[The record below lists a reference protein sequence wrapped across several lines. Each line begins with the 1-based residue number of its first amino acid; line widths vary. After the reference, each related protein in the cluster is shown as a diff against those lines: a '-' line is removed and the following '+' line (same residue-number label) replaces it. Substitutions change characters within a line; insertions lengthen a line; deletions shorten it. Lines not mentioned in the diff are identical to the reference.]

1 MDPMNRRSFLK
12 NSMLTAGMLMS
23 GCNFS
28 FLGEKRGIALGSGKM
43 MKGGKPYFV
52 LSVMDLNKFKQDP
65 IFIPLHFFAHGITPH
80 PTNPDIL
87 TLFEKK
93 GPGACEVN
101 IKTKRVLRMIETVE
115 NRYFYGHSVYSKD
128 GSLLYSTEATFR
140 GESGVIAIRDTKT
153 MKIIGEFPS
162 YGKAPHDLKM
172 IDNGATLVV
181 TNGGGRKG
189 SLYKGDR
196 PNVAYVDIKTQKE
209 KDIVEFPN
217 ENINAGHLS
226 LSSKMDLVVVSAP
239 RDGQPSMLG
248 GVSFKPSGKPVITA
262 NEPADIIQKMKAES
276 LSIALHESTQIVG
289 VTNPDGNI
297 LTFWNYKTGK
307 FLKAI
312 EMSMPRSLGIT
323 KDQKH
328 FVLGHGQTANVSLIN
343 VESLE
348 IEKDFQKF
356 GAGFSGSH
364 LLII

>member
-1 MDPMNRRSFLK
+1 MDRRRFLK
-12 NSMLTAGMLMS
+12 NSFMTAGLFMS
-23 GCNFS
+23 GCQFS

-43 MKGGKPYFV
+43 LRGGQPYYV
-52 LSVMDLNKFKQDP
+52 LSVLDLNEFNQQP
-65 IFIPLHFFAHGITPH
+65 VFIPLRFFAHGITPH
-80 PTNPDIL
+80 PTNPNIV

-101 IKTKRVLRMIETVE
+101 LKTKRVLRMIETVE
-115 NRYFYGHSVYSKD
+115 DRYFYGHSVYSQD
-128 GSLLYSTEATFR
+128 GRLLYSTEATFR
-140 GESGVIAIRDTKT
+140 GENGVIAIRNTET
-153 MKIIGEFPS
+153 MKIVGEFPS

-172 IDNGATLVV
+172 INHGETLVV

-189 SLYKGDR
+189 ELLKEAR
-196 PNVAYVDIKTQKE
+196 PNVAYVDIKSQMKLE
-209 KDIVEFPN
+209 VVEFPN

-239 RDGQPSMLG
+239 RAGQSSLLG
-248 GVSFKPSGKPVITA
+248 GVSFKPSGQPVITA
-262 NEPADIIQKMKAES
+262 NEPAEIIKKMKAES
-276 LSIALHESTQIVG
+276 LSIALHESAQIVG

-312 EMSMPRSLGIT
+312 EMNTPRSLGIT
-323 KDQKH
+323 KDQKY
-328 FVLGHGQTANVSLIN
+328 FVLGHGQTANISLID
-343 VESLE
+343 VESLA
-348 IEKDFQKF
+348 IEKEFQKT